1 MTSTGNI
8 AAVRRGG
15 VARLENA
22 GRGGRGM
29 LTAYRK
35 MPVAGPVEVG
45 PMGIEGDVQHNRRYH
60 GGPDKAVYAYPLS
73 GYDGWRADF
82 PEIAERFAAG
92 AMGENL
98 VVTGQDEATICIG
111 DIIRC
116 GTATLQVT
124 QNREPCATFA
134 AVIGTTRV
142 VRAMIRTGRCGWDC
156 RVVEAGLVGTG
167 DDHHVIDRPNPDWSI
182 TRFASLVGGKNR
194 DAAIWHE
201 LAALP
206 GLAPDWRIRAVA
218 LLGSPGAS

>member
-1 MTSTGNI
+1 MTHIGTI

-22 GRGGRGM
+22 GRGGRGL

-35 MPVAGPVEVG
+35 SPVAGPVAVG
-45 PMGIEGDVQHNRRYH
+45 PSGIDGDVQHNRRYH

-82 PEIAERFAAG
+82 PEIADRFDTG

-98 VVTGQDEATICIG
+98 VVTGQDELSICIG
-111 DIIRC
+111 DTIRC

-124 QNREPCATFA
+124 QIREPCSTLA

-142 VRAMIRTGRCGWDC
+142 VRAMVKSGRCGWYC
-156 RVVEAGLVGTG
+156 RVIEAGFIGPG
-167 DDHHVIDRPNPDWSI
+167 DDHHVIDRPNADWSI
-182 TRFASLVGGKNR
+182 ARFASLVGGKSR
-194 DAAIWHE
+194 DPAIWQE
-201 LAALP
+201 FAALP
-206 GLAPDWRIRAVA
+206 GLAVDWRIRAA
-218 LLGSPGAS
+218 AMSASPGAS